1 MSDSSTLG
9 WDHVLAGLKLESNH
23 HGDGETIE
31 KNKNKISDII
41 NLEDSDCEPEP
52 ETHRYRSNIRRK
64 QRKIAKKKI
73 IELENEL
80 IREEKIIDFQFDL
93 GVAENID
100 FEKVLRTIPKIS
112 NFRVAPERK
121 PLQSGKLE
129 QNVYSE
135 LIRQATTEKRK
146 EI

>member
-1 MSDSSTLG
+1 MSESSTLG

-23 HGDGETIE
+23 HGEGETIE
-31 KNKNKISDII
+31 NQKSKISDLIY
-41 NLEDSDCEPEP
+41 LEDSDCEPEL

-73 IELENEL
+73 TDLENEL
-80 IREEKIIDFQFDL
+80 IKEEKIIDYQFDL

-121 PLQSGKLE
+121 PLPSEDLE
-129 QNVYSE
+129 KSVYGQ
-135 LIRQATTEKRK
+135 LIRQATSEKRK

>member
-1 MSDSSTLG
+1 MSESSTLG

-23 HGDGETIE
+23 HGQGETIE
-31 KNKNKISDII
+31 NNKNNIADLIA
-41 NLEDSDCEPEP
+41 LEDSDCEAEL

-80 IREEKIIDFQFDL
+80 IREEKIIDIQFDL

-121 PLQSGKLE
+121 PLQSGELE
-129 QNVYSE
+129 QNVYSQ
-135 LIRQATTEKRK
+135 LIKQATTEKRK